1 MFRQFRKK
9 LNISNEELDSFVGNQ
24 SVSSKYYLEKSYLT
38 NKIFLYLVLLRLKG
52 VNLNSFFDEVIK
64 KDFSDKKFKDGKKN

>member
-1 MFRQFRKK
+1 MFKKYRKK
-9 LNISNEELDSFVGNQ
+9 LNISNDELDKFVGNH

-52 VNLNSFFDEVIK
+52 VNLNSFFDDVIK
-64 KDFSDKKFKDGKKN
+64 ENFSKEKNKHGK